1 MIQPLRDDLMV
12 QQQLPAGL
20 EGGDAAWQHMTAVIM
35 LNQTGRKPVKIVAPI
50 FWNLWPN
57 AYWFLQATEQE
68 VKDVI
73 WSMGMVNVRY
83 QRLRRMSEDFLTWD
97 REDATMLYGIGK
109 YGSDSYE
116 IFFKQNY
123 YDVRPTDK
131 ELQRYLR
138 EEIYGINQTNQNP
151 TTGSTPTQDHQFC

>member
-1 MIQPLRDDLMV
+1 MILPLRDDLMV

-20 EGGDAAWQHMTAVIM
+20 SGVDAVWQHMVAVIM
-35 LNQTGRKPVKIVAPI
+35 LNQTGRKPVKTVAPV
-50 FWNLWPN
+50 FWSRWPN
-57 AYWFLQATEQE
+57 ACSFLQATEQE
-68 VKDVI
+68 VQDVI
-73 WSMGMVNVRY
+73 RNLGMVNVRTKRL
-83 QRLRRMSEDFLTWD
+83 QRMTKDFLTWNQ
-97 REDATMLYGIGK
+97 EDATMLYGIGK

-138 EEIYGINQTNQNP
+138 EEIYGIDQTNPNTA
-151 TTGSTPTQDHQFC
+151 TTIATAQGCFIQ